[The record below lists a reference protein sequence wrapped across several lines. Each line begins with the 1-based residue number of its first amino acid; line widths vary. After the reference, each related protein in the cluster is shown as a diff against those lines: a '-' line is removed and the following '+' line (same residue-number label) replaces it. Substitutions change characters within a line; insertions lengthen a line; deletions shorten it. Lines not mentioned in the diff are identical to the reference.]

1 LVEEVGLSMEDANGV
16 LSACTIQNVTA
27 SDGAVDLT
35 LTRDSIAQSL
45 DSVVTPEHVS
55 FYAYQTHKN
64 AIVSTILFSRYRNL
78 HSLLQNQVSEE
89 TYMGIVSNQIL
100 VDVQG
105 DDLLYQIFT
114 CNILQRNAGEEAP
127 FFEFIQRVCSECK
140 DENGCPVK
148 VKPGCGGFGY
158 VDNMQGRAVGSRSL
172 LGSTVLTWCENCLSS
187 GFETF

>member
-1 LVEEVGLSMEDANGV
+1 MEDAIGV
-16 LSACTIQNVTA
+16 LSACTMENVTA

-45 DSVVTPEHVS
+45 DNVITRKKVC
-55 FYAYQTHKN
+55 FDAYRTHKN
-64 AIVSTILFSRYRNL
+64 AILNTILFSRYRNL

-89 TYMGIVSNQIL
+89 TYVGIVSNQIL

-105 DDLLYQIFT
+105 EDLLYQIFT

-158 VDNMQGRAVGSRSL
+158 VDNMQGRAVGSRSF
-172 LGSTVLTWCENCLSS
+172 LGSNVLTCCDNCLSS